1 LTGRPSLGGRFEGP
15 TGAMTVAADDTV
27 LEAVLRRD
35 RQVVA
40 AALIAVIA
48 MAWLWILLG
57 AGTGMSAMDMILGSS
72 AGGMAGMMGPAV
84 WTLGYAGV
92 MFTMWWVMMAAM
104 MLPSAAPI
112 LLLFAR
118 INRKEKS
125 AGRPF
130 IPTGIFAAGYL
141 VAWGGFSAFATG
153 LQWALE
159 RLGLLSPMMATT
171 SYWLG
176 GAILL
181 AAGVWQLTPIKGMCL
196 RHCRSPMGFLVQ
208 SWRRGR
214 GGAFRMGLEHG
225 SFCLGCCWFLMGL
238 LFFGGIMNLFWIM
251 GLAAFIL
258 LEKTVPMGSWIGRIV
273 GVGVAAWG
281 VLLLATTTLTIAAPS
296 QYRFEIV
303 DVPTGVPG
311 TTTVAVR
318 LVHVSDNK
326 PVDGATIVDA
336 KTDMGPAGMAEMSGK
351 VTQAGSDH
359 PGVYRFSI
367 ETGMAGKWELVLT
380 AKVPGEMAPVTG
392 KLIYDAK

>member
-1 LTGRPSLGGRFEGP
+1 MI
-15 TGAMTVAADDTV
+15 AVADDTV

-35 RQVVA
+35 RHVVV

-57 AGTGMSAMDMILGSS
+57 AGTGMSAMDTILEPNPDR
-72 AGGMAGMMGPAV
+72 MASMMAPAL
-84 WTLGYAGV
+84 WTLGYAGI

-118 INRKEKS
+118 VNRKEKS

-141 VAWGGFSAFATG
+141 VAWGAFGALATG

-159 RLGLLSPMMATT
+159 RLGLLSSMMATT
-171 SYWLG
+171 SHWLG

-181 AAGVWQLTPIKGMCL
+181 AAGVWQLTPIKGICL

-208 SWRRGR
+208 SWRPGR
-214 GGAFRMGLEHG
+214 RGAFRMGLEHG

-238 LFFGGIMNLFWIM
+238 LFFGGIMNLFWII
-251 GLAAFIL
+251 GLAAFVL

-273 GVGVAAWG
+273 GVGVGAWG
-281 VLLLATTTLTIAAPS
+281 VLLLATTTLMIAANNE
-296 QYRFEIV
+296 YRFEVV
-303 DVPTGVPG
+303 DAPTWVPD

-318 LVHVSDNK
+318 LVHASDNK
-326 PVDGATIVDA
+326 PVYGATMVEA

-351 VTQAGSDH
+351 VRPAASDH
-359 PGVYRFSI
+359 PGLYRFSI

-380 AKVPGEMAPVTG
+380 AKVPGEVAPVTG
-392 KLIYDAK
+392 KVIFDAK

>member
-1 LTGRPSLGGRFEGP
+1 
-15 TGAMTVAADDTV
+15 MTAATDDTV

-35 RQVVA
+35 RQVVVA
-40 AALIAVIA
+40 VLIGIIV

-57 AGTGMSAMDMILGSS
+57 AGTGMSATDVIFGSS
-72 AGGMAGMMGPAV
+72 ADGMAAMMVPAA

-104 MLPSAAPI
+104 MLPSAAPM

-130 IPTGIFAAGYL
+130 IPTGIFAGGYL
-141 VAWGGFSAFATG
+141 VAWGVFSALAVG

-176 GAILL
+176 GVILL
-181 AAGVWQLTPIKGMCL
+181 AAGVWQLTPIKGICL

-208 SWRRGR
+208 SWQPGR

-238 LFFGGIMNLFWIM
+238 LFFGGIMNLFWII
-251 GLAAFIL
+251 GLAAFVL
-258 LEKTVPMGSWIGRIV
+258 LEKTAPMGSWIGRIV

-281 VLLLATTTLTIAAPS
+281 VLLLATTALTIAAPNE
-296 QYRFEIV
+296 YRFEVV
-303 DVPTGVPG
+303 DAPTGAPG
-311 TTTVAVR
+311 TTTVAVS
-318 LVHVSDNK
+318 LVHAPDK
-326 PVDGATIVDA
+326 EPVDGATIVEA

-351 VTQAGSDH
+351 VTPVASDH
-359 PGVYRFSI
+359 PGLYRFSI

-380 AKVPGEMAPVTG
+380 AKVPGETAPVTG
-392 KLIYDAK
+392 KVIYDAK

>member
-1 LTGRPSLGGRFEGP
+1 
-15 TGAMTVAADDTV
+15 MTTAADDTF
-27 LEAVLRRD
+27 LEIVLRRD
-35 RQVVA
+35 RLTVI

-57 AGTGMSAMDMILGSS
+57 AGTGMSAIDILLGPS
-72 AGGMAGMMGPAV
+72 ADGMAGMMTPAA
-84 WTLGYAGV
+84 WTLGYAGI

-130 IPTGIFAAGYL
+130 IPTGIFATGYL
-141 VAWGGFSAFATG
+141 VAWGAFSALATG

-159 RLGLLSPMMATT
+159 WLGLLSPMMVTT

-181 AAGVWQLTPIKGMCL
+181 AAGVWQLTPIKRICL

-208 SWRRGR
+208 SWRPGS

-238 LFFGGIMNLFWIM
+238 LFFGGIMNLFWII
-251 GLAAFIL
+251 GLAAFVL
-258 LEKTVPMGSWIGRIV
+258 LEKKLPMGSWIGRIV

-281 VLLLATTTLTIAAPS
+281 VLLLVGTTLTIAAPNE
-296 QYRFEIV
+296 YRFEVV
-303 DVPTGVPG
+303 DAPTGVPG
-311 TTTVAVR
+311 TTTVAIR
-318 LVHVSDNK
+318 IVHASDNK
-326 PVDGATIVDA
+326 LVDGATIVEA

-351 VTQAGSDH
+351 VTQAASDH
-359 PGVYRFSI
+359 AGVYRFSI

-380 AKVPGEMAPVTG
+380 AKVPGETAPVTG
-392 KLIYDAK
+392 KVIYNAK